1 MLPAPKLLLFDLDD
15 VLVDYRHEVRC
26 QVIASA
32 TGLSPQAVHEGLFG
46 SGLETLCDAGEI
58 DLHDYLDALRTD
70 FGWTLPEEIFVQAR
84 SEATRVRPEMLSLCE
99 QLGNDTAV
107 AVFTNNGHWL
117 FEHLERIAPE
127 LRRVFGRRFVASGS
141 VRARKPA
148 PEAFAACLARLGFS
162 PVSTLFVDDKES
174 NVMGAREAGLDAVQY
189 TGFDALRDD
198 LRQRGFDHL

>member
-15 VLVDYRHEVRC
+15 VLVDYRHDVRC
-26 QVIASA
+26 QVIAGA
-32 TGLSPQAVHEGLFG
+32 TGLSPQAVHEGLFD
-46 SGLETLCDAGEI
+46 SGLEALCDAGEI
-58 DLHDYLDALRTD
+58 DLHEYLDALRTD

-84 SEATRVRPEMLSLCE
+84 SEATQVRPEMLQLCQ
-99 QLGNDTAV
+99 QLGDHTAV
-107 AVFTNNGHWL
+107 AVFTNNGHWV

-162 PVSTLFVDDKES
+162 PLSTLFVDDKEA
-174 NVMGAREAGLDAVQY
+174 NVLGAREAGLDAVQY
-189 TGFDALRDD
+189 LDHDTLRAD
-198 LRQRGFDHL
+198 LRRRGFESL